1 MRLLRYLSASVL
13 LSGFLALW
21 LGGCSD
27 KSTDAVVPPSIET
40 TPDLVYREVNFGSNP
55 AAQWVVVR
63 NAGEGS
69 MRYVARIAS
78 GNTWIGLYQST
89 DAYAPDSFIVNFQ
102 LGATQAGTYL
112 DTVIIESPVAG
123 NSPYLLPVRLVI
135 RNILE
140 VSPEKV
146 GFAMASGGEQPDPQP
161 LVLNGNS
168 TTPIDIS
175 LTHSSTWL
183 TLDQDMIA
191 TPDTVTMTAS
201 GLGLNPGVYYDTI
214 LLNAPTIQAPITVP
228 CSLVVASWLTQP
240 LANQWDLRDIHF
252 VDANRGFA
260 VGALGD
266 ASGGGFIVHTI
277 DGGGSWTLNNVPDQ
291 AVGNVSFVDQDN
303 GWAVGSRQLL
313 RTRNGSADSPIWTTQ
328 AISDSV
334 NGVCFIDTTFGW
346 LVGKDGFVLRTING
360 GASWT
365 EINPVTSFSLMR
377 VQFVSPDSGWAV
389 GNHGVILATS
399 DSGLTWTTQDWGGTF
414 DLNDVS
420 FTDNLNGWVV
430 GAFGTALHTS
440 DAGET
445 WSPVTASTTAEL
457 ASIWVSPGGR
467 IWMVGSD
474 GTIVY
479 SDNGSPFAVQ
489 PTGVTAFLKSVF
501 FLDENSGWAVGWDG
515 MILHTTGG
523 GL

>member
-13 LSGFLALW
+13 LLGFVALW

-27 KSTDAVVPPSIET
+27 KSTDAVVPPSIEA

-55 AAQWVVVR
+55 SAQWVIVR

-69 MRYVARIAS
+69 MRYSARIAS

-102 LGATQAGTYL
+102 LGGTQAGTYL

-135 RNILE
+135 RNILD

-146 GFAMASGGEQPDPQP
+146 GFAMASGGQQPAPQP

-175 LTHSSTWL
+175 LAHSSTWL
-183 TLDQDMIA
+183 TLDKDMIS

-201 GLGLNPGVYYDTI
+201 GLGLDPGVYYDTI
-214 LLNAPTIQAPITVP
+214 MLSAPSIQAPITVP
-228 CSLVVASWLTQP
+228 CSLVVASWLPQP
-240 LANQWDLRDIHF
+240 LGNQWDLRDIHF
-252 VDANRGFA
+252 IDANRGFA

-266 ASGGGFIVHTI
+266 AAGGGFIVHTI
-277 DGGGSWTLNNVPDQ
+277 NGGASWTINELPAQ
-291 AVGNVSFVDQDN
+291 AIGNITFVDRDN

-313 RTRNGSADSPIWTTQ
+313 RTRNGSTDSPTWTTQ

-334 NGVCFIDTTFGW
+334 NSVCFIDTTFGW
-346 LVGKDGFVLRTING
+346 LVGKDGVVLRTTNG
-360 GASWT
+360 GANWT
-365 EINPVTSFSLMR
+365 ASTPVTSFSLER

-389 GNHGVILATS
+389 GNHGVILFTS
-399 DSGLTWTTQDWGGTF
+399 DSGLTWTQQDWGGTY
-414 DLNDVS
+414 DLNDLF
-420 FTDNLNGWVV
+420 FTDNMNGWVV
-430 GAFGTALHTS
+430 GVFGLALHTS

-445 WSPVTASTTAEL
+445 WSSVSNPATGEL
-457 ASIWVSPGGR
+457 TSIWVSPGGR

-479 SDNGSPFAVQ
+479 SENGSPFSAQ
-489 PTGVTAFLKSVF
+489 PTGVTAFLRGVF
-501 FLDENSGWAVGWDG
+501 FLDEDQGWSVGTEG
-515 MILHTTGG
+515 TILHTTGG